1 VGDVVTFGLIVTA
14 VALAGLLALFSSRL
28 SALIRVPAPALFL
41 IVAAIA
47 SDLVPSLGQI
57 SPENVQRIVTVA
69 LIFVLFDGGMHIGW
83 RRFRAAAGPVAAVGI
98 TGTFLTAGAIAAVAH
113 FWLGFGW
120 EAALLLGT
128 ALAPTD
134 PAVVFSVLGK
144 REVTGRSDTI
154 IEGESG
160 ANDPVG
166 IALMASLIA
175 VVESDD
181 AGGSAV
187 THGAVEFLLQMAVG
201 AGIGVVLGWALL
213 RVSQRVPLPNE
224 ALYPLRTLAGA
235 ALIYGVATVAHGSG
249 FLAVFVAGIM
259 LGDARAPY
267 KGEIRRVH
275 ASLASLGEIVAFT
288 VLGLTINLREVF
300 TSDAWWI
307 GLVLA
312 ALLAIVIRPLLV
324 GPLLLPVKLRRGE
337 KAFVL
342 WAGLKGA
349 VPILLGTFA
358 FVADIPDSQ
367 LIYNVIFVV
376 VLFSVLVQGGLVP
389 WVARRCGVPMRPLE
403 PEPWSLGVR
412 FREEPKGLHRYVVE
426 SRSPA
431 DGQSIDA
438 LDLGEGV
445 WVSVVSRGGA
455 MLPITGDTVLR
466 HGDEVLALVDAES
479 GADPSAQFTARPDI
493 GRER

>member
-1 VGDVVTFGLIVTA
+1 VDDVLTFGVIVTA
-14 VALAGLLALFSSRL
+14 VAVAGLLALFSSRL
-28 SALIRVPAPALFL
+28 SELMRVPAPALFL
-41 IVAAIA
+41 VVAAIA
-47 SDLVPSLGQI
+47 SDLAPSLGKL
-57 SPENVQRIVTVA
+57 SPEHVQRIVTVA
-69 LIFVLFDGGMHIGW
+69 LVFVLFDGGMHIGW
-83 RRFRAAAGPVAAVGI
+83 RRFRAAAGPVATVGI
-98 TGTFLTAGAIAAVAH
+98 AGTFLTAGAIAAVAH
-113 FWLGFGW
+113 AWLGFGW

-144 REVTGRSDTI
+144 REVTGRSGTI

-175 VVESDD
+175 VVGSDEGR
-181 AGGSAV
+181 ASAV
-187 THGAVEFLLQMAVG
+187 IHGTVEFLLQMAVG
-201 AGIGVVLGWALL
+201 ASIGVVLGWVLL

-275 ASLASLGEIVAFT
+275 ASIASLGEIVAFT
-288 VLGLTINLREVF
+288 VLGLTVNLREVV
-300 TSDAWWI
+300 TTDAWWI

-312 ALLAIVIRPLLV
+312 ALLALVVRPLLV
-324 GPLLLPVKLRRGE
+324 GALLLPVDLRRGE
-337 KAFVL
+337 KGFVV

-358 FVADIPDSQ
+358 FVAALPDAR

-389 WVARRCGVPMRPLE
+389 WVARRCGVPMRPVE

-412 FREEPKGLHRYVVE
+412 FRQEPKGLHRYVVE

-438 LDLGEGV
+438 LDLGDGV
-445 WVSVVSRGGA
+445 WVSVVSRDGA
-455 MLPITGDTVLR
+455 LLPITGETVLR
-466 HGDEVLALVDAES
+466 DGDEVLALVDAEA
-479 GADPSAQFTARPDI
+479 GADPSAQFMAR
-493 GRER
+493 EH